1 MEKRN
6 VKIKGDLLEDEE
18 YDEEEF
24 MKEIEKENKNND
36 EQGEGEG
43 EEGEEG
49 EDQRISKKERNFQRE
64 RDYHSKLKQ

>member
-24 MKEIEKENKNND
+24 MKEIEKENKNKNND
-36 EQGEGEG
+36 E
-43 EEGEEG
+43 
-49 EDQRISKKERNFQRE
+49 
-64 RDYHSKLKQ
+64 